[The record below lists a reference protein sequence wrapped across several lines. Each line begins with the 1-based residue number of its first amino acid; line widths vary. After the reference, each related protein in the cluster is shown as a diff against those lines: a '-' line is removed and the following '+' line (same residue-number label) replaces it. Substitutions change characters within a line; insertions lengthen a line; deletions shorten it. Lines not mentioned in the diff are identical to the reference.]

1 MKLSI
6 IVPVINEATTLPDL
20 LAQLL
25 PLQQDGC
32 EVLLVDGGSSDNSTG
47 LAERAGLQLI
57 RSQRGRALQMNAG
70 VAQATG
76 EVLLFLHADTRLPE
90 GAPDL
95 VTRALSDKAHCWGRF
110 DVRIAGRHAM
120 LRVIGTMMNLRSRW
134 SGIATGDQAM
144 FVSRELYQMAGGFPD
159 IELMEDIRFS
169 AQLKQFRKPL
179 CCRAKVL
186 ASSRRW
192 ESRGIL
198 RTVLTMFHLR
208 LRYALGASPAS
219 LARDY
224 D

>member
-25 PLQQDGC
+25 PLQHDGC

-70 VAQATG
+70 AAQATG

-95 VTRALSDKAHCWGRF
+95 VTRALSGKAHCWGRF

-144 FVSRELYQMAGGFPD
+144 FVSRAVFASVGGFPAQPVMED
-159 IELMEDIRFS
+159 IELSKRLCRISRPACIRS
-169 AQLKQFRKPL
+169 
-179 CCRAKVL
+179 CVIT
-186 ASSRRW
+186 SGRRW
-192 ESRGIL
+192 ETHGVW
-198 RTVLTMFHLR
+198 RTMLLMWR
-208 LRYALGASPAS
+208 LRWHYWRGVPAEQ
-219 LARDY
+219 LAKAYR
-224 D
+224 